1 MKTSLRC
8 MFLLVG
14 ALLLIVPAVGC
25 ASGNSATEST
35 EFSLT
40 GVNWR
45 WESMTVRGAEGED
58 VTTVSDP
65 SLYTVV
71 VNEDGTLNGQ
81 ADCNVY
87 GGSYTTEQ
95 GGIQIALGPTTTAFC
110 GDQSLDQVFLQS
122 LSMVVAGGSDGTG
135 KLALE
140 SGGGERRMIFADGGA
155 PPSQ

>member
-1 MKTSLRC
+1 MKTSLHRI
-8 MFLLVG
+8 FHLVG
-14 ALLLIVPAVGC
+14 ALLLIALLAAC
-25 ASGNSATEST
+25 ASGSETEST
-35 EFSLT
+35 EFTLT
-40 GVNWR
+40 GVNWQ
-45 WESMTVRGAEGED
+45 WESMTIRGAEGEE

-71 VNEDGTLNGQ
+71 FNEDGTLNGQ

-110 GDQSLDQVFLQS
+110 GEQSLDQVFLQS